1 MKIKKLL
8 LLTMAA
14 LAVLTACKD
23 EPMLALDEQQNVEAQ
38 AFNDDLPSDGMMVLG
53 QELQDPYKLSNMQQA
68 YANITGAK
76 AQLQPTHRYM
86 RFLPKNEEELYLL
99 KNIELFDFPLHYEI
113 IQNGDCYHDPEL
125 PADAITWQYAVIPI
139 DTRIPENIQ
148 QELIY
153 EVFIPNYDT
162 DGSKS
167 GLLEAIEDEA
177 LRLCGYS
184 DMLQQNASKG
194 LFSKWTPSGTIKVWD
209 DVLLKYIP
217 IHGAK
222 VQVRWLTHIEKDFTD
237 ANGNFSTSS
246 FRFDVNYAIK
256 WERADFDIRSGNWG
270 QAWYNGPK
278 LGSAWYLNIDKGGM
292 SWVYAHIFR
301 AVHMYYYGH
310 SNWGIKSPPK
320 DGKLFKQS
328 IKIGAMDKSGTSHYF
343 DFNKFFT
350 TPQIKIYRYDGDR
363 ELQSIE
369 LFGTTIHELA
379 HASHWEMGY
388 SYGQYVVDYIF
399 RKAIIP
405 ESWASCVEYVVTNDI
420 YTGSLTFKHWSSWD
434 YEKYSDLQSFTI
446 SDFKEYGYTPLFID
460 CIDVQNQ
467 RNTKGELYPID
478 NVSGYTLAQIENVL
492 FWSYQQLSPTAAID
506 PIGVSDPI
514 GLIYN
519 SFGLRIIR
527 NNLKTMYNN
536 PTSGYVDE
544 LFDNYL
550 EKEK

>member
-1 MKIKKLL
+1 MVIKKLSFAFVL
-8 LLTMAA
+8 G

-23 EPMLALDEQQNVEAQ
+23 EPMLALEEQQNVEAQ
-38 AFNDDLPSDGMMVLG
+38 EFNNNLPSDGMMVLG

-76 AQLQPTHRYM
+76 AQLQPTHLYM

-125 PADAITWQYAVIPI
+125 PAEAITWQYAVIPI
-139 DTRIPENIQ
+139 DTTIPENIQ

-177 LRLCGYS
+177 IRLCGYS

-246 FRFDVNYAIK
+246 FRFDVNYSIK

-301 AVHMYYYGH
+301 AAHMYYYGH
-310 SNWGIKSPPK
+310 SSWGIKSPPK
-320 DGKLFKQS
+320 DGKLLKQS
-328 IKIGAMDKSGTSHYF
+328 IKIGAMDKSGRAHFF

-350 TPQIKIYRYDGDR
+350 TPQIKVFRKNSSGR

-379 HASHWEMGY
+379 HASHWEMCY
-388 SYGQYVVDYIF
+388 SYGQYVIDELQNN
-399 RKAIIP
+399 ALLP

-420 YTGSLTFKHWSSWD
+420 YNNKPTYKYDVKGYRD
-434 YEKYSDLQSFTI
+434 YQFI
-446 SDFKEYGYTPLFID
+446 SISECRKDGYTPLFID
-460 CIDVQNQ
+460 CIDDYNQ
-467 RNTKGELYPID
+467 REIHNNTLLPID
-478 NVSGYTLAQIENVL
+478 NVSGYTLSQIEDVIKQ
-492 FWSYQQLSPTAAID
+492 SYKQFFQFSPID
-506 PIGVSDPI
+506 PLGITDPV
-514 GLIYN
+514 GLGFNTN
-519 SFGLRIIR
+519 SLKIIR
-527 NNLKTMYNN
+527 GNLKSMYKN
-536 PTSGYVDE
+536 PTLEYLDE
-544 LFDNYL
+544 LFDNYM
-550 EKEK
+550 K